1 MSKINEVI
9 DSLNNENADEIK
21 KTLKSEASDLLDKNT
36 QLYQRAKKA
45 EGFEFN
51 KETKEWAKKE
61 PKVEPEKKPKTTET
75 EKPGE
80 FDYGQKVFISKEL
93 GVKINNPEQLKL
105 VNDYLA
111 NGKQLDDLVDNKYFN
126 NDLKDIKDNQDA
138 KAATPDGTKGAGS
151 GSTRDSVDYYL
162 SKGEM
167 PPADKPELRKE
178 YVNAKYKKE
187 KNVSHFAN

>member
-9 DSLNNENADEIK
+9 DSLNNENAEDVRK
-21 KTLKSEASDLLDKNT
+21 SLKSEASALLEKNS

-51 KETKEWAKKE
+51 KETKEWVKKE
-61 PKVEPEKKPKTTET
+61 PKVEPKVEPKTTET

-93 GVKINNPEQLKL
+93 GVKLNNPEQMKL
-105 VNDYLA
+105 VNDYLK
-111 NGKQLDDLVDNKYFN
+111 NGKQLDDLADNKHFN
-126 NDLKDIKDNQDA
+126 NDLKDIQDNQDA
-138 KAATPDGTKGAGS
+138 KAAAPDGARGAG
-151 GSTRDSVDYYL
+151 GSSKDSVDYYL

-178 YVNAKYKKE
+178 YVNARYKKE